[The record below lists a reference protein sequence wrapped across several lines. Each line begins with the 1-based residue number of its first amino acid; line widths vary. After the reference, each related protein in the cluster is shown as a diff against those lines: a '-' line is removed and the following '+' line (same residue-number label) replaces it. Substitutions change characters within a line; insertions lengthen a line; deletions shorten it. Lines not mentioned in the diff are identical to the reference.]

1 MCLFTPEREPTTN
14 QSDSRVNIQF
24 GKPVCFDWVL
34 GLLRNMDEGV
44 LTGTG
49 CCTTSKLTQHR
60 WQLKKA
66 AMAELSTVHRWPRS
80 PGIFSLQLICPA
92 SSLWVIVY
100 AFLSC
105 QGGPSRFFQAF
116 IILLYTS
123 WVLWASPP
131 SWREYLIGRKLP
143 PNTATAMTLEHQCL
157 PFLWVELLLTWKLRL
172 TF

>member
-1 MCLFTPEREPTTN
+1 MCLVTLEREPTTD
-14 QSDSRVNIQF
+14 QSDSRTSIQF
-24 GKPVCFDWVL
+24 GKPVCFYWVL

-60 WQLKKA
+60 RQLTIA
-66 AMAELSTVHRWPRS
+66 AMAELSTVHRRPHS
-80 PGIFSLQLICPA
+80 PGIFSLQLICPV
-92 SSLWVIVY
+92 SSPWVIVY
-100 AFLSC
+100 AFLFC
-105 QGGPSRFFQAF
+105 QGGPSRIFQAF
-116 IILLYTS
+116 MILLCTS

-131 SWREYLIGRKLP
+131 SWRECLIGRKLP
-143 PNTATAMTLEHQCL
+143 PNTATAMTLESQCL

>member
-60 WQLKKA
+60 WKLKKA
-66 AMAELSTVHRWPRS
+66 AMAELSTVHRRPRS
-80 PGIFSLQLICPA
+80 PGIFSLQLICPV

-116 IILLYTS
+116 IILLCTS
-123 WVLWASPP
+123 WVLPMSLSSLLEGMFNWEETTAQHSN
-131 SWREYLIGRKLP
+131 SNDTRK
-143 PNTATAMTLEHQCL
+143 
-157 PFLWVELLLTWKLRL
+157 LLLTWKLRL